1 MRYVHVTGVPTCALP
16 ISGPDNPYLHDHDH
30 LRWPM
35 DILGD
40 RGAQIADGAQLVQ
53 AATDLEKVAAA
64 VGVGAAEVEV
74 GEQEWSD
81 EIDALL
87 AERQRSREPGPVTVE
102 LPENLSVTALVA
114 LRDRKSTRL
123 NS

>member
-64 VGVGAAEVEV
+64 VGVGAADEV
-74 GEQEWSD
+74 GRAAGRGREHTAGQEGRAEQQPTTLDNE
-81 EIDALL
+81 
-87 AERQRSREPGPVTVE
+87 
-102 LPENLSVTALVA
+102 
-114 LRDRKSTRL
+114 
-123 NS
+123 